1 MNSNYASV
9 TNQAGIYAGN
19 GGFQINVADNTH
31 LTGGIIDSTSSADTN
46 HLTTGT
52 LTMEDIQNKADY
64 DVKNIGV
71 SYTHYV
77 NIKDKYDNYNKT
89 GFTPNLSA
97 GAKKDAS
104 STTLSAIGQGSITT
118 TKQQLD
124 LSKINR
130 DTRHSLNELG
140 TIFDKKK
147 IEERQEL
154 AQLFAKNANELLH
167 SFDKD
172 GKFDKVLAHGIV
184 AEITS
189 QIAGNKAG
197 SGFLAGAVNEALIHR
212 IEQLANG
219 DPAKM
224 QWISAALGATVN
236 AAAGGTVVTGAAT
249 AQYGTKWNNLSKTR
263 QEQINLIM
271 KNEILTGKMS
281 GDNVVQFFE
290 GLVAESKAEDK
301 RQAAEDKANGKLTP
315 NQSNAETST
324 TDTIIVYGEYP
335 VINGTLLD
343 QIAQQQGV

>member
-19 GGFQINVADNTH
+19 GSFQINVADNTH
-31 LTGGIIDSTSSADTN
+31 LTGGILDSTASADTN

-71 SYTHYV
+71 AYTHYG

-89 GFTPNLSA
+89 GLTPNLSA

-118 TKQQLD
+118 TKQQMD

-197 SGFLAGAVNEALIHR
+197 SGFLAGTVNEALIHR

-301 RQAAEDKANGKLTP
+301 TWILDLT
-315 NQSNAETST
+315 
-324 TDTIIVYGEYP
+324 
-335 VINGTLLD
+335 
-343 QIAQQQGV
+343 